1 MGVLDE
7 IAQWPVDQAAAG
19 VTTAG
24 GPVETAGLTD
34 WRVRIASIS
43 KLLAGYASLIA
54 VEEGSLDLDQP
65 AGPPGST
72 VRHLLAHA
80 SGLPFNGDEP
90 LVRPGRR
97 RIYSNTGIEVLGE
110 TLTAATGMRVGD
122 YVREGVFLPLGMA
135 DTELR
140 GSPAWGVHSNVDDLL
155 RFGRELLSPTLIT
168 PGTLA
173 EATTVQFPGLAGVVP
188 GLGRFADNPWGLSF
202 EIKGGKSPHWTA
214 PEGSPR
220 TFGHFGG
227 SGTFLW
233 VDPDAAVCCVAL
245 TNREFGDWA
254 PPLWSALSSRVLSR
268 RSPPRDRR
276 SRP

>member
-7 IAQWPVDQAAAG
+7 IAAWPVDQAAAG
-19 VTTAG
+19 VTTAD
-24 GPVETAGLTD
+24 GPVDVAGNTA

-43 KLLAGYASLIA
+43 KILVGYATLIA
-54 VEEGSLDLDQP
+54 LEDGSLALDQP

-80 SGLPFNGDEP
+80 SGLPFNGAKP

-110 TLTAATGMRVGD
+110 TLAAATGMAAAD
-122 YVREGVFLPLGMA
+122 YLREGVLQPLGMA

-140 GSPAWGVHSNVDDLL
+140 GSPAWGVHANVDDLL
-155 RFGRELLSPTLIT
+155 RFGRELLAPTLVAPET
-168 PGTLA
+168 MA
-173 EATTVQFPGLAGVVP
+173 EATSVQFPGLSGIVP

-202 EIKGGKSPHWTA
+202 EIKGTKSPHWTA

-233 VDPDAAVCCVAL
+233 VDPDAALCCIAL

-254 PPLWSALSSRVLSR
+254 PPLWAELSSHVLSAI
-268 RSPPRDRR
+268 SPKA
-276 SRP
+276 